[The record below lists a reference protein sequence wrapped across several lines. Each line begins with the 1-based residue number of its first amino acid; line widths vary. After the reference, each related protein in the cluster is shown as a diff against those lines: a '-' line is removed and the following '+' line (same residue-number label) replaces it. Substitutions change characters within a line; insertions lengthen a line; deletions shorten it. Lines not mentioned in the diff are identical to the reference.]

1 MFKEILLVSLGA
13 VPGAWLRFR
22 FVNHF
27 EPLIPAKH
35 WGTWAVNISASFLL
49 GLLVG
54 LNQTC
59 PSSPLL
65 LLLATGFLGS
75 LSTFSTFIVE
85 LLVLLQHQAKAAS
98 LMLALASLVGG
109 LFAVE
114 FGLLIGGLA

>member
-22 FVNHF
+22 FINHF

-49 GLLVG
+49 GLLVE

-59 PSSPLL
+59 PSTPLL

-109 LFAVE
+109 LFEV
-114 FGLLIGGLA
+114 

>member
-22 FVNHF
+22 FINHF

-59 PSSPLL
+59 PSFPLL

-85 LLVLLQHQAKAAS
+85 LLVLLQHQTKAAS

>member
-1 MFKEILLVSLGA
+1 MFKSILLVSLGA

-22 FVNHF
+22 LINHF

-35 WGTWAVNISASFLL
+35 WGTLAVNISASFLL

-59 PSSPLL
+59 PSTPLL

-75 LSTFSTFIVE
+75 FSTFSTFIVE
-85 LLVLLQHQAKAAS
+85 LLVLLHRQAKAAS
-98 LMLALASLVGG
+98 LMLAIASLVGG